1 MDDFDTEALQFDE
14 ENLNDGKE
22 ASPKMIKEKEV
33 DNKTNI
39 SLPMTEASN
48 AWMEDFEAPG
58 FESDEEETID
68 ENKKDQNDAFESPNI
83 ESNKKEATRELVTTA
98 EVEQKKALETKT
110 NILLP
115 MTEASDAWM
124 DDFEAPEFESDED
137 ELVEAKKTEREND
150 KSNEEIVQIEETKDK
165 QFLDN
170 KKENISLPMVGA
182 SDAWMDDFEVTLTVS
197 DSETEDTEANIQ
209 DIKSA
214 IDSIK
219 SKEQEKFSLPMNE
232 ASEAWMEVIPPTDF
246 DSEDELNDAGKEQE
260 SKLDNLKCYSTTCA
274 NGNCYSPTCR
284 LEAANE
290 KRLSAIEEAQKFSC
304 DDDEECV
311 LVKEEF
317 GSENVEETSW
327 AFVQTKNEQKK
338 NTEIL
343 TSKEVTKSETEQN
356 YILDVKVVTKETCL
370 GRKLHDKN
378 NETEWKMDIQ
388 CVQKDTIPNIMEG
401 KQETG
406 NVSKSSTLPRPKQ
419 RADDLCLSPS
429 WMRKKDF
436 TRTQSVEGIFGSVKD
451 RKLSESR
458 SSAISSSIETVD
470 DNDKGDEVYWRI
482 KHKVKKKK
490 RRTMSESK
498 SDQDL
503 MQPKILEQIEEPP
516 NSTSSNTSQY
526 NKNQYDLKN
535 EEKIEAVEQ
544 DSTEVINIKFE
555 DSTRKESTID
565 K

>member
-1 MDDFDTEALQFDE
+1 MDDFDTEALGFDE
-14 ENLNDGKE
+14 EILNNGKE
-22 ASPKMIKEKEV
+22 ASPKMIREKEI
-33 DNKTNI
+33 DKKTNI
-39 SLPMTEASN
+39 SLPMTEASD
-48 AWMEDFEAPG
+48 AWMDDFEAPE

-98 EVEQKKALETKT
+98 EIEQKKALETKT

-170 KKENISLPMVGA
+170 KRENISLPMVGA

-232 ASEAWMEVIPPTDF
+232 ASEAWMEDIPPTDF

-327 AFVQTKNEQKK
+327 AFVQTKNEQKE
-338 NTEIL
+338 NTEIM

-388 CVQKDTIPNIMEG
+388 CVQKDTIPDIMEG

-406 NVSKSSTLPRPKQ
+406 VSKSSTLPRPKQ

-470 DNDKGDEVYWRI
+470 DNDKGDDIYWRI

-490 RRTMSESK
+490 S
-498 SDQDL
+498 
-503 MQPKILEQIEEPP
+503 
-516 NSTSSNTSQY
+516 
-526 NKNQYDLKN
+526 
-535 EEKIEAVEQ
+535 
-544 DSTEVINIKFE
+544 
-555 DSTRKESTID
+555 
-565 K
+565 